1 MKHIIAV
8 QHTQSLSA
16 TQMEWQ
22 ARRQTDFDEVIRRDA
37 WNRVDI
43 YGRSLRYPAVMPC
56 KRRGAEIPIIVKP
69 FCLI

>member
-1 MKHIIAV
+1 MKHIIGV

-43 YGRSLRYPAVMPC
+43 HGRSLRYPAVMPC
-56 KRRGAEIPIIVKP
+56 KKKRGRNSDHG
-69 FCLI
+69 